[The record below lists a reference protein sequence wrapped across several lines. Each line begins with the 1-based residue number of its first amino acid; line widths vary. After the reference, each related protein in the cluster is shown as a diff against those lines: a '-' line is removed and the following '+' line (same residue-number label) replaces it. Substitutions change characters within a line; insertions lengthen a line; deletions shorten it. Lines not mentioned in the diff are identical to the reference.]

1 MLNERPDNNS
11 DCVSLQAC
19 FADEQIEDVFETT
32 KWNTYV
38 RYVSTNKSL
47 TYVLI
52 FILIIYAIEVI
63 MLIIIHLCMDTE
75 SIFFYKIMHRQLAVS
90 II

>member
-1 MLNERPDNNS
+1 MCFP
-11 DCVSLQAC
+11 QAC
-19 FADEQIEDVFETT
+19 FTDEQIEDVFETT

-63 MLIIIHLCMDTE
+63 MLTSYYRCM
-75 SIFFYKIMHRQLAVS
+75 F
-90 II
+90 